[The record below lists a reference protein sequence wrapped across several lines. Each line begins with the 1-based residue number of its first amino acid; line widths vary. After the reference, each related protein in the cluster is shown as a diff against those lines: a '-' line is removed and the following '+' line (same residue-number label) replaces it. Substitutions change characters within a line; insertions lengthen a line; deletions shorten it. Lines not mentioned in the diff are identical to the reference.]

1 MNLKFILFFL
11 FRNDCFEFM
20 QMTSQFGNIVKAG
33 LQFSPDENKL
43 GVCPLYRPD
52 FVKAKKH
59 IRKLIKKVPKNYD
72 LTNAPDLYANL
83 RRFDRPEIR
92 VWNPETDDPSEKV
105 DCSFDKLIQINQCC
119 DVAIPEGTTIHGNVR
134 IFAKQKSCPMCEVVK
149 TFKFQHELNR
159 HVKKNHPESAREY
172 VPRSWR
178 GNEEAYVEERLS
190 CTYPQCRKGANK
202 IFESTSA
209 LNKHK

>member
-1 MNLKFILFFL
+1 
-11 FRNDCFEFM
+11 
-20 QMTSQFGNIVKAG
+20 MTSQFGNIVKAG

-52 FVKAKKH
+52 FAKAQKH

-119 DVAIPEGTTIHGNVR
+119 DVAIPEGTTIPGNVR

-159 HVKKNHPESAREY
+159 HVKKIIPNQLESMSRDLGEEMRRLMSKKDYRVHILSVARGQIKY
-172 VPRSWR
+172 S
-178 GNEEAYVEERLS
+178 NQL
-190 CTYPQCRKGANK
+190 Q
-202 IFESTSA
+202 
-209 LNKHK
+209 H